1 FPDMRQPGT
10 GVFLLCMW
18 ITFMSPLLVRFRRA
32 AIFTPDV
39 FLYRPA
45 LGRALKVP
53 LKGIKRAGLV
63 EPLPTDRTHIPTIRI
78 ELLVGGEMTIPIGV
92 SDPEAVVRLLN
103 RGAGGRL

>member
-1 FPDMRQPGT
+1 MWSHRERWWNAGEAQAIAIYRAKLAIPALVLSLAIVLPILIFPDMRQPGT

-53 LKGIKRAGLV
+53 LKGIKRAG
-63 EPLPTDRTHIPTIRI
+63 
-78 ELLVGGEMTIPIGV
+78 
-92 SDPEAVVRLLN
+92 
-103 RGAGGRL
+103 